1 MRKTVAKKLVKVYN
15 KKQYYPMS
23 ILKCRGPWSAGVNGA
38 GKSTL
43 IAIMVNG
50 IRNYSGGILYE
61 NENIKKLE
69 KDYRKRVEYV
79 LFGDPNYIR

>member
-1 MRKTVAKKLVKVYN
+1 M
-15 KKQYYPMS
+15 
-23 ILKCRGPWSAGVNGA
+23 NGA

-69 KDYRKRVEYV
+69 KDYRKRVGYV